1 MTPVMFSFRKPL
13 AISCVRY
20 LWGGGSFSILLVLAG
35 FVGCSRSGPEAA
47 DSPSSV
53 VTMTV
58 GGTDEFHLVPPNGW
72 VVVPLEPRQGF
83 IHYVVSADG
92 ERGFSAASLRVD
104 YKDVAMLKR
113 YRGQR
118 SGDHFVIDIKKSRDQ
133 SMDGA
138 QGNLDIADARVLPDR
153 LIAGER
159 AYGHEYLH
167 TKDGVPQRFQ
177 KWFIG
182 RHDGFWTITLVSAPG
197 ETVVPAEAV
206 AALDT
211 IEWIPAGGA
220 GSSVSPVPTVG
231 ES

>member
-1 MTPVMFSFRKPL
+1 MNRVMAFFETRSARSRVK
-13 AISCVRY
+13 Y
-20 LWGGGSFSILLVLAG
+20 LWESVLVVFLISASL
-35 FVGCSRSGPEAA
+35 VGCSQGGSEVVE
-47 DSPSSV
+47 SPSSV

-58 GGTDEFHLVPPNGW
+58 GPVDEFHVVPPEGW
-72 VVVPLEPRQGF
+72 VMIPLGRKWGF
-83 IHYVVSADG
+83 VHCVVSADG
-92 ERGFSAASLRVD
+92 NDGFSAASLRVE
-104 YKDVAMLKR
+104 YEETRELKR

-118 SGDHFVIDIKKSRDQ
+118 SGDHFVIDIRKTRDQ
-133 SMDGA
+133 SMGDA
-138 QGNLDIADARVLPDR
+138 QGIPGITEERALPDR

-182 RHDGFWTITLVSAPG
+182 RHDGLWTITLVSAPG

-220 GSSVSPVPTVG
+220 GSSVSPVPSAE

>member
-1 MTPVMFSFRKPL
+1 MVLRRRGLVFGAAALLVVGILGGCAR
-13 AISCVRY
+13 
-20 LWGGGSFSILLVLAG
+20 GGSEV
-35 FVGCSRSGPEAA
+35 VE
-47 DSPSSV
+47 SPSSV

-58 GGTDEFHLVPPNGW
+58 GDTDEFHVVPPNGW

-133 SMDGA
+133 SMDGT
-138 QGNLDIADARVLPDR
+138 QGNLDIADAHVLPDR

-177 KWFIG
+177 EWFIG
-182 RHDGFWTITLVSAPG
+182 RHDGLWIITLASAPG

-220 GSSVSPVPTVG
+220 GSSASPVPTAV

>member
-1 MTPVMFSFRKPL
+1 MAFFETRSARSRVK
-13 AISCVRY
+13 Y
-20 LWGGGSFSILLVLAG
+20 LWESVLVVFLISASL
-35 FVGCSRSGPEAA
+35 VGCSQGGSEVVE
-47 DSPSSV
+47 SPSSV

-58 GGTDEFHLVPPNGW
+58 GPVDEFHVVPPEGW
-72 VVVPLEPRQGF
+72 VMIPLGRKWGF
-83 IHYVVSADG
+83 VHCVVSADG
-92 ERGFSAASLRVD
+92 NDGFSAASLRVS
-104 YKDVAMLKR
+104 YKEVRELKE

-118 SGDHFVIDIKKSRDQ
+118 SGDHFVIDIRKSRDQ
-133 SMDGA
+133 SLGGA
-138 QGNLDIADARVLPDR
+138 QGDENVTDGQVLPDR

-167 TKDGVPQRFQ
+167 AKDGVPQRFQ

-182 RHDGFWTITLVSAPG
+182 RHDGLWTITLVSAPG

-211 IEWIPAGGA
+211 IEWIPVGDTA
-220 GSSVSPVPTVG
+220 SSVSPVPTAE

>member
-1 MTPVMFSFRKPL
+1 MNRVMAFFETRSARSRVK
-13 AISCVRY
+13 Y
-20 LWGGGSFSILLVLAG
+20 LWESVLVVFLISASL
-35 FVGCSRSGPEAA
+35 VGCSQGGSEVVE
-47 DSPSSV
+47 SPSSV

-58 GGTDEFHLVPPNGW
+58 GPVDEFHVVPPEGW
-72 VVVPLEPRQGF
+72 VMIPLGRKRGF
-83 IHYVVSADG
+83 VHCVVSADG
-92 ERGFSAASLRVD
+92 NDGFSAASLRVS
-104 YKDVAMLKR
+104 YKEVRELKE

-118 SGDHFVIDIKKSRDQ
+118 SGDHFVIDIRKSRDQ
-133 SMDGA
+133 SLGGA
-138 QGNLDIADARVLPDR
+138 QGDENVTDGQVLPDR

>member
-1 MTPVMFSFRKPL
+1 MV
-13 AISCVRY
+13 
-20 LWGGGSFSILLVLAG
+20 
-35 FVGCSRSGPEAA
+35 E
-47 DSPSSV
+47 SPSSV

-58 GGTDEFHLVPPNGW
+58 GPVDEFHVVPPEGW
-72 VVVPLEPRQGF
+72 VMIPLGRKWGF
-83 IHYVVSADG
+83 VHCVVSADG
-92 ERGFSAASLRVD
+92 NDGFSAASLRVS
-104 YKDVAMLKR
+104 YKEVRELKE

-118 SGDHFVIDIKKSRDQ
+118 SGDHFVIDIRKSRDQ
-133 SMDGA
+133 SLGGA
-138 QGNLDIADARVLPDR
+138 QGDENVTDGQVLPDR

-167 TKDGVPQRFQ
+167 AKDGVPQRFQ

-182 RHDGFWTITLVSAPG
+182 RHDGLWTITLVSAPG

-211 IEWIPAGGA
+211 IEWIPVGDTA
-220 GSSVSPVPTVG
+220 SSVSPVPTAE

>member
-1 MTPVMFSFRKPL
+1 MNRVMAFFETRSARSRVKCLWESVLL
-13 AISCVRY
+13 AFLISAS
-20 LWGGGSFSILLVLAG
+20 L
-35 FVGCSRSGPEAA
+35 VGCSQGGFEVVE
-47 DSPSSV
+47 SPSSV

-58 GGTDEFHLVPPNGW
+58 GPVDEFHVVPPEGW
-72 VVVPLEPRQGF
+72 VMIPLGRKWGF
-83 IHYVVSADG
+83 VHCVVSADG
-92 ERGFSAASLRVD
+92 NDGFSAASLRVE
-104 YKDVAMLKR
+104 YEETRELKR

-118 SGDHFVIDIKKSRDQ
+118 SGDHFVIDIRRTRDQ
-133 SMDGA
+133 SMGDS
-138 QGNLDIADARVLPDR
+138 QGNFDITEERALPDR

-167 TKDGVPQRFQ
+167 AKDGVPQRFQ
-177 KWFIG
+177 EWFIG
-182 RHDGFWTITLVSAPG
+182 RHDGLWTITLVSAPG

-220 GSSVSPVPTVG
+220 GSSVSPVPSAE

>member
-1 MTPVMFSFRKPL
+1 MVLRRRGLVFGAAALLVVGIVGGCAR
-13 AISCVRY
+13 
-20 LWGGGSFSILLVLAG
+20 GGSEV
-35 FVGCSRSGPEAA
+35 VE
-47 DSPSSV
+47 SPSSV

-58 GGTDEFHLVPPNGW
+58 GPVDEFHVVPPEGW
-72 VVVPLEPRQGF
+72 VMIPLGRKWGF
-83 IHYVVSADG
+83 VHCVVSADG
-92 ERGFSAASLRVD
+92 NDGFSAASLRVS
-104 YKDVAMLKR
+104 YKEVRELKE

-118 SGDHFVIDIKKSRDQ
+118 SGDHFVIDIRKSRDQ
-133 SMDGA
+133 SLGGA
-138 QGNLDIADARVLPDR
+138 QGDENVTDGQVLPDR

>member
-1 MTPVMFSFRKPL
+1 M
-13 AISCVRY
+13 
-20 LWGGGSFSILLVLAG
+20 
-35 FVGCSRSGPEAA
+35 
-47 DSPSSV
+47 
-53 VTMTV
+53 
-58 GGTDEFHLVPPNGW
+58 
-72 VVVPLEPRQGF
+72 
-83 IHYVVSADG
+83 
-92 ERGFSAASLRVD
+92 
-104 YKDVAMLKR
+104 
-113 YRGQR
+113 
-118 SGDHFVIDIKKSRDQ
+118 
-133 SMDGA
+133 
-138 QGNLDIADARVLPDR
+138 PDR

-182 RHDGFWTITLVSAPG
+182 RHDGLWTITLVSAPG

-220 GSSVSPVPTVG
+220 GSSVSPVPTAE

>member
-1 MTPVMFSFRKPL
+1 MNRVMSFFETRSARSRVKCLWESVLL
-13 AISCVRY
+13 AFLISAS
-20 LWGGGSFSILLVLAG
+20 L
-35 FVGCSRSGPEAA
+35 VGCSQGGFEVVE
-47 DSPSSV
+47 SPSSV

-58 GGTDEFHLVPPNGW
+58 GPVDEFHVVPPEGW
-72 VVVPLEPRQGF
+72 VMIPLGRKRGF
-83 IHYVVSADG
+83 VHCVVSADG
-92 ERGFSAASLRVD
+92 NDGFSAASLRVS
-104 YKDVAMLKR
+104 YKEVRELKE

-118 SGDHFVIDIKKSRDQ
+118 SGDHFVIDIRKSRDQ
-133 SMDGA
+133 SLGGA
-138 QGNLDIADARVLPDR
+138 QGDENVTDGQVLPDR

-167 TKDGVPQRFQ
+167 TKDGVSQRFQ
-177 KWFIG
+177 EWFIG
-182 RHDGFWTITLVSAPG
+182 RHDGLWTITLVSAPG

-220 GSSVSPVPTVG
+220 GSSVSPVPTAE

>member
-1 MTPVMFSFRKPL
+1 MNRVMSFFETRSARSRVK
-13 AISCVRY
+13 Y
-20 LWGGGSFSILLVLAG
+20 LWESVLLAFLISASL
-35 FVGCSRSGPEAA
+35 VGCSQGGSEVVE
-47 DSPSSV
+47 SPSSV

-58 GGTDEFHLVPPNGW
+58 GPVDEFHVVPPEGW
-72 VVVPLEPRQGF
+72 VMIPLGRKWGF
-83 IHYVVSADG
+83 VHCVVSADG
-92 ERGFSAASLRVD
+92 NDGFSAASLRVS
-104 YKDVAMLKR
+104 YKEVRELKE

-118 SGDHFVIDIKKSRDQ
+118 SGDHFVIDIRKSRDQ
-133 SMDGA
+133 SLGGA
-138 QGNLDIADARVLPDR
+138 QGDENVTDGQVLPDR

-182 RHDGFWTITLVSAPG
+182 RHDGLWTITLVSAPG

-211 IEWIPAGGA
+211 IEWIPASGA
-220 GSSVSPVPTVG
+220 GSSVSPVPTAE

>member
-1 MTPVMFSFRKPL
+1 MVLRRRGVIFGAVALLVVGIVGGCAR
-13 AISCVRY
+13 
-20 LWGGGSFSILLVLAG
+20 GGSGV
-35 FVGCSRSGPEAA
+35 VE
-47 DSPSSV
+47 SPSSV

-58 GGTDEFHLVPPNGW
+58 GPVDEFHVVPPEGW
-72 VVVPLEPRQGF
+72 VMIPLGRKWGF
-83 IHYVVSADG
+83 VHCVVSADG
-92 ERGFSAASLRVD
+92 NDGFSAASLRVS
-104 YKDVAMLKR
+104 YKEVRELKE

-118 SGDHFVIDIKKSRDQ
+118 SGDHFVIDIRKSRDQ
-133 SMDGA
+133 SLGGA
-138 QGNLDIADARVLPDR
+138 QGDENVTDGQVLPDR

-182 RHDGFWTITLVSAPG
+182 RHDGLWTITLVSAPG

-211 IEWIPAGGA
+211 IEWIPAGDTA
-220 GSSVSPVPTVG
+220 SSVSPLPSAE

>member
-1 MTPVMFSFRKPL
+1 MNRVMAFFETRSARSRVK
-13 AISCVRY
+13 Y
-20 LWGGGSFSILLVLAG
+20 LWESVLVVFLISASL
-35 FVGCSRSGPEAA
+35 VGCSQGGSEVVE
-47 DSPSSV
+47 SPSSV

-58 GGTDEFHLVPPNGW
+58 GPVDEFHVVPPEGW
-72 VVVPLEPRQGF
+72 VMIPLGRKWGF
-83 IHYVVSADG
+83 VYCVVSADG
-92 ERGFSAASLRVD
+92 NDGFSAASLRVS
-104 YKDVAMLKR
+104 YKEVRELKE

-118 SGDHFVIDIKKSRDQ
+118 SGDHFVIDIRKSRDQ
-133 SMDGA
+133 SLGGA
-138 QGNLDIADARVLPDR
+138 QGDENVTDGQVLPDR

-182 RHDGFWTITLVSAPG
+182 RHDGLWTITLVSAPG

-211 IEWIPAGGA
+211 IEWSPAGST
-220 GSSVSPVPTVG
+220 GSSVSPVPTVV

>member
-1 MTPVMFSFRKPL
+1 MVLRRRGLVFG
-13 AISCVRY
+13 AAA
-20 LWGGGSFSILLVLAG
+20 LLV
-35 FVGCSRSGPEAA
+35 VGIVGGCAPGGPEVVE
-47 DSPSSV
+47 SPSSV

-58 GGTDEFHLVPPNGW
+58 GPVDEFHVVPPEGW
-72 VVVPLEPRQGF
+72 VMIPLGRKWGF
-83 IHYVVSADG
+83 VHCVVSADG
-92 ERGFSAASLRVD
+92 NDGFSAASLRVE
-104 YKDVAMLKR
+104 YEETRELKR

-167 TKDGVPQRFQ
+167 TKDGVAQRFQ
-177 KWFIG
+177 EWFIG
-182 RHDGFWTITLVSAPG
+182 RHDGLWTITLVSAPG

-220 GSSVSPVPTVG
+220 GSSVSPVPSAE

>member
-1 MTPVMFSFRKPL
+1 MV
-13 AISCVRY
+13 
-20 LWGGGSFSILLVLAG
+20 
-35 FVGCSRSGPEAA
+35 E
-47 DSPSSV
+47 SPSSV

-58 GGTDEFHLVPPNGW
+58 GPVDEFHVVPPEGW
-72 VVVPLEPRQGF
+72 VMIPLGRKRGF
-83 IHYVVSADG
+83 VHCVVSADG
-92 ERGFSAASLRVD
+92 NDGFSAASLRVS
-104 YKDVAMLKR
+104 YKEVRELKE

-118 SGDHFVIDIKKSRDQ
+118 SGDHFVIDIRKSRDQ
-133 SMDGA
+133 SLGGA
-138 QGNLDIADARVLPDR
+138 QGDENVTDGQVLPDR

-182 RHDGFWTITLVSAPG
+182 RHDGLWTITLVSAPG

-211 IEWIPAGGA
+211 IEWTPAGST

>member
-1 MTPVMFSFRKPL
+1 MNRVMSFFETRSARSRVK
-13 AISCVRY
+13 C
-20 LWGGGSFSILLVLAG
+20 LWESVLLVFLISAG
-35 FVGCSRSGPEAA
+35 LVGCSQGGFEVVE
-47 DSPSSV
+47 SPSSV

-58 GGTDEFHLVPPNGW
+58 GPVDEFHVVPPEGW
-72 VVVPLEPRQGF
+72 VMIPLGRKWGF
-83 IHYVVSADG
+83 VHCVVSADG
-92 ERGFSAASLRVD
+92 NDGFSAASLRVS
-104 YKDVAMLKR
+104 YKEVRELKE

-118 SGDHFVIDIKKSRDQ
+118 SGDHFVIDIRKSRDQ
-133 SMDGA
+133 SLGGA
-138 QGNLDIADARVLPDR
+138 QGDENVTDGQVLPDR

-167 TKDGVPQRFQ
+167 TKDGVSQRFQ
-177 KWFIG
+177 EWFIG
-182 RHDGFWTITLVSAPG
+182 RHDGLWTITLVSAPG

-220 GSSVSPVPTVG
+220 GSSVSPVPTAE

>member
-1 MTPVMFSFRKPL
+1 MAFFEISPARSHVKCLWESVLL
-13 AISCVRY
+13 AFLISAS
-20 LWGGGSFSILLVLAG
+20 L
-35 FVGCSRSGPEAA
+35 VGCSRSGSEVVE
-47 DSPSSV
+47 SPSSV

-58 GGTDEFHLVPPNGW
+58 GPVDEFHVVPPEGW
-72 VVVPLEPRQGF
+72 VMIPLGRKWGF
-83 IHYVVSADG
+83 VHCVVSADG
-92 ERGFSAASLRVD
+92 NDGFSAASLRVE
-104 YKDVAMLKR
+104 YEETRELKR

-118 SGDHFVIDIKKSRDQ
+118 SGDHFVIDIRKTRDQ
-133 SMDGA
+133 SMGDA
-138 QGNLDIADARVLPDR
+138 QGNFDITEERALPNR
-153 LIAGER
+153 LIVGER

-182 RHDGFWTITLVSAPG
+182 RHDGLWTITLVSAPG

-220 GSSVSPVPTVG
+220 GSSVSPIPSAE

>member
-1 MTPVMFSFRKPL
+1 MNRVMAFFETRSARSRVK
-13 AISCVRY
+13 Y
-20 LWGGGSFSILLVLAG
+20 LWESVLVVFLISASL
-35 FVGCSRSGPEAA
+35 VGCSQGGSEVVE
-47 DSPSSV
+47 SPSSV

-58 GGTDEFHLVPPNGW
+58 GPVDEFHVVPPEGW
-72 VVVPLEPRQGF
+72 VMIPLGRKWGF
-83 IHYVVSADG
+83 VHCVVSADG
-92 ERGFSAASLRVD
+92 NDGFSAASLRVS
-104 YKDVAMLKR
+104 YKEVRELKE

-118 SGDHFVIDIKKSRDQ
+118 SGDHFVIDIRKSRDQ
-133 SMDGA
+133 SLGGA
-138 QGNLDIADARVLPDR
+138 QGDENVTDGQVLPDR

-167 TKDGVPQRFQ
+167 AKDGVPQRFQ

-182 RHDGFWTITLVSAPG
+182 RHDGLWTITLVSAPG

-211 IEWIPAGGA
+211 IEWIPVGDTA
-220 GSSVSPVPTVG
+220 SSVSPVPTAE

>member
-1 MTPVMFSFRKPL
+1 MVLRRRGLVFG
-13 AISCVRY
+13 AAA
-20 LWGGGSFSILLVLAG
+20 LLV
-35 FVGCSRSGPEAA
+35 VGIVGGCAPGGPEVVE
-47 DSPSSV
+47 SPSSV

-58 GGTDEFHLVPPNGW
+58 GPVDEFHVVPPEGW
-72 VVVPLEPRQGF
+72 VMIPLGRKWGF
-83 IHYVVSADG
+83 VHCVVSADG
-92 ERGFSAASLRVD
+92 NDGFSAASLRVS
-104 YKDVAMLKR
+104 YKEVRELKE

-118 SGDHFVIDIKKSRDQ
+118 SGDHFVIDIRKSRDQ
-133 SMDGA
+133 SLGGA
-138 QGNLDIADARVLPDR
+138 QGDENVTDGQVLPDR

-177 KWFIG
+177 EWFIG
-182 RHDGFWTITLVSAPG
+182 RHDGLWTITLVSAPG

>member
-1 MTPVMFSFRKPL
+1 MNRVMAFFETRSARSRVK
-13 AISCVRY
+13 Y
-20 LWGGGSFSILLVLAG
+20 LWESVLVVFLISASL
-35 FVGCSRSGPEAA
+35 VGCSQGGSEVVE
-47 DSPSSV
+47 SPSSV

-58 GGTDEFHLVPPNGW
+58 GPVDEFHVVPPEGW
-72 VVVPLEPRQGF
+72 VMIPLGRKWGF
-83 IHYVVSADG
+83 VHCVVSADG
-92 ERGFSAASLRVD
+92 NDGFSAASLRVS
-104 YKDVAMLKR
+104 YKEVRELKE

-118 SGDHFVIDIKKSRDQ
+118 SGDHFVIDIRKSRDQ
-133 SMDGA
+133 SLGGA
-138 QGNLDIADARVLPDR
+138 QGDENVTDGQVLPDR

-167 TKDGVPQRFQ
+167 AKDGVPQRFQ

-182 RHDGFWTITLVSAPG
+182 RHDGLWTITLVSAPG

-211 IEWIPAGGA
+211 IEWSPAGSA
-220 GSSVSPVPTVG
+220 GSSVSPVPTVV